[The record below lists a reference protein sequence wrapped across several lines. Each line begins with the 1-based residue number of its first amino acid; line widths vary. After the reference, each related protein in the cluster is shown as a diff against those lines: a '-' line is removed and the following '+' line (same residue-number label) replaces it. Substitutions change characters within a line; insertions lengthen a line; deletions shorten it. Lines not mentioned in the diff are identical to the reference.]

1 MLVVVMAR
9 SVPFIF
15 PQINRFI
22 QLKRDTTI
30 VRYILLKQPDDLTLK
45 SIDLWLHRQDRA
57 TTTEFASSD
66 LFHSF
71 GLSDRKCV
79 DVHGITRPLLIYL
92 IHSIHPSIYLRCF
105 SC

>member
-9 SVPFIF
+9 SVSFIF

-30 VRYILLKQPDDLTLK
+30 VRYILLKQPDDLTLQ

-57 TTTEFASSD
+57 TTTE
-66 LFHSF
+66 
-71 GLSDRKCV
+71 
-79 DVHGITRPLLIYL
+79 
-92 IHSIHPSIYLRCF
+92 
-105 SC
+105 